1 MRTKTLNKKLF
12 ALTLLTI
19 IAINNL
25 IAVSVASAEDKQ
37 TDIPPLDPLAMKL
50 ASGEWREYRFT
61 GGATKGSTVRWT
73 WLETVELDGR
83 SYQWFETQMNQTDQ
97 KMLSRIL
104 GSLDNP
110 TEPPIRV
117 IMQTAQMPPREM
129 PEEMRLLAAPALKRN
144 LLNPPSKLP
153 DTKNIEVPAGKFTTT
168 VYESSVG
175 GDVSRTYY
183 STDLPGMISYEA
195 SAGGMELIAY
205 GSDGKTAIEGEV
217 TPYTPLP
224 RGVKPG
230 AAPKASQ

>member
-12 ALTLLTI
+12 ALTLLTS
-19 IAINNL
+19 IAISAL
-25 IAVSVASAEDKQ
+25 IAVSVAAAENKQ

-50 ASGEWREYRFT
+50 APGEWREYHFT

-73 WLETVELDGR
+73 WLEKVELEGS
-83 SYQWFETQMNQTDQ
+83 SYQWFETQMNQNNQ
-97 KMLSRIL
+97 KMISRIL

-117 IMQTAQMPPREM
+117 IMQTADMPPREM

-144 LLNPPSKLP
+144 LLNPPSKLS
-153 DTKNIEVPAGKFTTT
+153 DTKDIEVPAGKFTTT
-168 VYESSVG
+168 VYESSIG
-175 GDVSRTYY
+175 GDLSRTYY

-195 SAGGMELIAY
+195 AAGGMELIAY
-205 GSDGKTAIEGEV
+205 GTDGKTAIEGEI

-230 AAPKASQ
+230 TAPQASE